1 MQTSRLFAS
10 TSVRLAILHAGLLTL
25 AFCATAIFAWL
36 ATRDAAREELQQ
48 RIATEVAALGDEFRA
63 EGLEA
68 VVLAI
73 ETRSGRP
80 GSLDYGLVDASGSVR
95 FAELPATRV
104 GWSQLELPEVEE
116 PDEVGEEGNEERDEV
131 ERLLVQTVLLGDG
144 SLLAVGEDL
153 AREERLRDL
162 LFATLAWVGLTCLLA
177 GLAASVWLTR
187 RSLRQVDQL
196 MAVSR
201 AVSAG
206 ELGARAPSETGAGR
220 NDLDELSASFNAM
233 LDRVES
239 LIANVREVSTDVA
252 HDLRTPLSHVRQQL
266 ERARAAGADGA
277 TREAA
282 IEAADARL
290 SEVLRTF
297 DAMLR
302 VAELDASPD
311 IARLVPLDLA
321 ELAER
326 VADAFRPDIEAGGRH
341 LIVQAARAPTNADKD
356 LVAQAL
362 ANLLDN
368 AIRHTPPG
376 ATIMVRTF
384 KDARAHLS
392 VADNGPGIPAD
403 EREAVLKRFYRLE
416 RSRGGP
422 GAGIGLSIVA
432 AIARLHDA
440 ELVLEDA
447 RPGLRVTLTFD

>member
-1 MQTSRLFAS
+1 VLTNRFFAS
-10 TSVRLAILHAGLLTL
+10 TSIRLAILHAGLLTL
-25 AFCATAIFAWL
+25 AFCATAIIAWW

-48 RIATEVAALGDEFRA
+48 RIATEVAALSDEFRA

-80 GSLDYGLVDASGSVR
+80 GSLDYGLVDGAGRVR
-95 FAELPATRV
+95 FAELPATRA
-104 GWSQLELPEVEE
+104 GWSELELPEVEE
-116 PDEVGEEGNEERDEV
+116 PDEAGEEGSEERDEV
-131 ERLLVQTVLLGDG
+131 ERLLVQTVQLGDG

-162 LFATLAWVGLTCLLA
+162 LFATMAWVGLTCLLA

-196 MAVSR
+196 MAISR

-206 ELGARAPSETGAGR
+206 DLGARASFEPSAGR

-233 LDRVES
+233 LDRVQS

-266 ERARAAGADGA
+266 ERARAAGGDPAA
-277 TREAA
+277 REAA
-282 IEAADARL
+282 IEAADVRL

-302 VAELDASPD
+302 VAELDASPGV
-311 IARLVPLDLA
+311 ARLASVDLA
-321 ELAER
+321 ELTER
-326 VADAFRPDIEAGGRH
+326 VADAFRPDIEAGGRQ
-341 LIVQAARAPTNADKD
+341 LIVQTAPAPATVDKD
-356 LVAQAL
+356 LIAQAL

-376 ATIMVRTF
+376 ATIVVRTF
-384 KDARAHLS
+384 KDSRAHLS

-432 AIARLHDA
+432 AVARLHAA

-447 RPGLRVTLTFD
+447 RPGLRVSLSFS

>member
-1 MQTSRLFAS
+1 M
-10 TSVRLAILHAGLLTL
+10 
-25 AFCATAIFAWL
+25 FAWL
-36 ATRDAAREELQQ
+36 ATRDLARQELRE
-48 RIATEVAALGDEFRA
+48 RITTEVASLSDEFRA
-63 EGLEA
+63 EGLGA
-68 VVLAI
+68 VVIAI

-80 GSLDYGLVDASGSVR
+80 GALDYGLVDASGKVR
-95 FAELPATRV
+95 FAELPAIRV
-104 GWSQLELPEVEE
+104 GWSELEFPEVGQ
-116 PDEVGEEGNEERDEV
+116 PDEVSGEENGDRDDV
-131 ERLLVQTVLLGDG
+131 ERLLVQTVQLGDG
-144 SLLAVGEDL
+144 SLLAVGEDP
-153 AREERLRDL
+153 AREERLREL
-162 LFATLAWVGLTCLLA
+162 LFTTLAWAGLVFLLA

-206 ELGARAPSETGAGR
+206 DLGARAPSEARADR

-233 LDRVES
+233 LDRVGS

-266 ERARAAGADGA
+266 ELARAASNDAA
-277 TREAA
+277 ARAAA
-282 IEAADARL
+282 IDAADANL

-311 IARLVPLDLA
+311 LARLALIDLA
-321 ELAER
+321 ELSER
-326 VADAFRPDIEAGGRH
+326 VADAFRPDIEAGGRK
-341 LIVQAARAPTNADKD
+341 LIVQAASAPANADKQ

-376 ATIMVRTF
+376 ATIVVRTF
-384 KDARAHLS
+384 KNQRAHL
-392 VADNGPGIPAD
+392 VVTDNGPGIPAS

-432 AIARLHDA
+432 AVARLHGA

-447 RPGLRVTLTFD
+447 RPGLKVSMLFK

>member
-25 AFCATAIFAWL
+25 AFCATAIIAWW
-36 ATRDAAREELQQ
+36 ATRDMAREELQA
-48 RIATEVAALGDEFRA
+48 RIATEVAALSDEFRA

-68 VVLAI
+68 VVIAI

-80 GSLDYGLVDASGSVR
+80 GSLDYGLVDASGRVR

-104 GWSQLELPEVEE
+104 GWSELELPEVEE
-116 PDEVGEEGNEERDEV
+116 PDEAGDEGEDERDEV
-131 ERLLVQTVLLGDG
+131 ERLLVQTVQLGDG

-162 LFATLAWVGLTCLLA
+162 LFATLAWVGFTCLLA
-177 GLAASVWLTR
+177 GLAASIWLTR

-196 MAVSR
+196 MALSR

-206 ELGARAPSETGAGR
+206 ELGARAPAEIGAGR

-266 ERARAAGADGA
+266 ERARAAGADVGA
-277 TREAA
+277 RDAA

-311 IARLVPLDLA
+311 VARFAPLDLA

-326 VADAFRPDIEAGGRH
+326 VADAFRPDIEAGGRQ
-341 LIVQAARAPTNADKD
+341 LIVQTAPTPAIADKD

-376 ATIMVRTF
+376 ATITVRTS

-392 VADNGPGIPAD
+392 VADNGPGIPAG
-403 EREAVLKRFYRLE
+403 EREAALKRFYRLE

-432 AIARLHDA
+432 AVARLHDA
-440 ELVLEDA
+440 ELVLDDA
-447 RPGLRVTLTFD
+447 RPGLRVTITFD